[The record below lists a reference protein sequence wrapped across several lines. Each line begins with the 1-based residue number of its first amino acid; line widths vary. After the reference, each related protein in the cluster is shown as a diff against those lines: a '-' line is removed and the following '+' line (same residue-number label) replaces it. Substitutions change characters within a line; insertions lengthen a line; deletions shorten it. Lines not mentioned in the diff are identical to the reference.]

1 MHLPSPF
8 DQLPNTAHRRIE
20 LAARSTLF
28 HQGEPTRGVFH
39 LMRGDLELRRVT
51 ENGDEIVLHKASAG
65 NTFAEASLFA
75 PMFHCN
81 AIALKECSIVE
92 IEKAEVLRLFATDT
106 DFAMAL
112 TARFAGQV
120 QSYRRRFEIMA
131 IRSAEDRVY
140 AALSD
145 GMLSGSVKSLA
156 GEIGLTHE
164 VVYRALAKLVNSR
177 RVKKTARGR
186 YRLMSIHT

>member
-20 LAARSTLF
+20 LAARNTLF
-28 HQGEPTRGVFH
+28 HQGEPTRGVFY
-39 LMRGDLELRRVT
+39 LIKGNLQLRRVT

-65 NTFAEASLFA
+65 STFAEASLFA
-75 PMFHCN
+75 PAFHCD
-81 AIALKECSIVE
+81 AFALNECSIVE
-92 IEKAEVLRLFATDT
+92 IEKNAVLKLFATDT
-106 DFAMAL
+106 AFAMAL

-140 AALSD
+140 TAVSD

-164 VVYRALAKLVNSR
+164 VVYRALAALVKQR
-177 RVKKTARGR
+177 RVQKIGRGQ
-186 YRLMSIHT
+186 YRI